1 MLCRKLF
8 FHDGKG
14 VHAVYGRRP
23 QCSVYAFII
32 QNIVFIFI
40 QDTVTVPQKRR
51 RTGVEKKLAEVVG
64 FFPPA
69 DQEFDNIN
77 YEDMRG
83 VGFDGGEVAEGGGE
97 VAEEWR

>member
-1 MLCRKLF
+1 MTSEGTSSINKTE
-8 FHDGKG
+8 KG
-14 VHAVYGRRP
+14 
-23 QCSVYAFII
+23 SII

-83 VGFDGGEVAEGGGE
+83 VGFDGGEVAEGGGGG
-97 VAEEWR
+97 R